1 MKDIISK
8 IIEFTK
14 INIRIILIL
23 LFIIFIIFL
32 SINFYFYYQKNNLKK
47 ISINFFNTIEQNDND
62 VLFRDLS
69 KLNNNSDFYSVLS
82 NLKTIEIYEK
92 NKNYSLLIKA
102 YKDLLEN
109 YNLDNLYMS
118 AISSKAAYSVIN
130 IFLTEK
136 NNKYIEEIE
145 YFIENIDINL
155 ESYKSIKIELDYLLV
170 VAKLNIKNINYS
182 NNTEV
187 NEIYKNI
194 INSEK
199 LPDSI
204 KERVRKIHEFETYK

>member
-23 LFIIFIIFL
+23 LFVIFIIFL

-155 ESYKSIKIELDYLLV
+155 ESYKSIKIELDYLLA

>member
-92 NKNYSLLIKA
+92 NKNYSLLIQA

-155 ESYKSIKIELDYLLV
+155 ESYKSIKIELDYLLA
-170 VAKLNIKNINYS
+170 VA
-182 NNTEV
+182 
-187 NEIYKNI
+187 
-194 INSEK
+194 
-199 LPDSI
+199 
-204 KERVRKIHEFETYK
+204 

>member
-1 MKDIISK
+1 MKHIISK

-92 NKNYSLLIKA
+92 NKNYSLLIKV

-136 NNKYIEEIE
+136 NNKYIEEIQ

-155 ESYKSIKIELDYLLV
+155 ESYKSIKIELDYLLA